1 MIEAY
6 LKICETPFD
15 PEAEH
20 RAFRDKVGGAG
31 AIVAFTGLV
40 RGEGEDL
47 TLTLSHYPDFT
58 ESQILEI
65 AKQTEKR
72 WPLSGWHIL
81 HRVGAMKA
89 EEPIVFVATASRHRR
104 DAFEAADFLMDFL
117 KSEAAF
123 WKSESVDG
131 KERWIEPRKQDIDD
145 KKRWAQK
152 DKDA

>member
-1 MIEAY
+1 MTAAY
-6 LKICETPFD
+6 LKICDESFD

-20 RAFRDKVGGAG
+20 KAFRETIGGAG

-40 RGEGEDL
+40 RGEGENL

-58 ESQILEI
+58 ESQILGI
-65 AKQTEKR
+65 AKQAESR
-72 WPLSGWHIL
+72 WPLAGWRIL

-131 KERWIEPRKQDIDD
+131 KTRWIEPRAQDIDD
-145 KKRWAQK
+145 KKRWTE
-152 DKDA
+152 

>member
-1 MIEAY
+1 MKVSY
-6 LKICETPFD
+6 LKICETSFD

-20 RAFRDKVGGAG
+20 KAFRDKVGGAG

-40 RGEGEDL
+40 RGDGPDL

-58 ESQILEI
+58 ESQILDI
-65 AKQTEKR
+65 AKQAEAR
-72 WPLSGWHIL
+72 WALMGWHIL

-104 DAFEAADFLMDFL
+104 DAFEAADFLMDYL

-123 WKSESVDG
+123 WKSETVDG
-131 KERWIEPRKQDIDD
+131 KDSWIEPRAQDITD
-145 KKRWAQK
+145 KKRWTE
-152 DKDA
+152 

>member
-1 MIEAY
+1 MAAIY
-6 LKICETPFD
+6 LKICEESFS

-20 RAFRDKVGGAG
+20 KAFREAVGGAG

-58 ESQILEI
+58 ERQILEI
-65 AKQTEKR
+65 AKTAESR
-72 WPLSGWHIL
+72 WPLAGWRIL
-81 HRVGAMKA
+81 HRVGTMQAA
-89 EEPIVFVATASRHRR
+89 EPIVFVATASRHRR
-104 DAFEAADFLMDFL
+104 DAFEAADFLMDYL

-131 KERWIEPRKQDIDD
+131 KTRWIEPRTQDIDD
-145 KKRWAQK
+145 KKRWNA
-152 DKDA
+152 

>member
-1 MIEAY
+1 MTANY
-6 LKICETPFD
+6 LRICEQSFD

-20 RAFRDKVGGAG
+20 KAFRGEVGGAG

-40 RGEGEDL
+40 RGEGEGL

-58 ESQILEI
+58 ENQILEI
-65 AKQTEKR
+65 AKQAETR
-72 WPLSGWHIL
+72 WPLAGWRIL
-81 HRVGAMKA
+81 HRVGAMTA
-89 EEPIVFVATASRHRR
+89 DEPIVFVATASRHRR

-131 KERWIEPRKQDIDD
+131 KERWIEPRAQDITD
-145 KKRWAQK
+145 KKRWEK
-152 DKDA
+152 

>member
-1 MIEAY
+1 MTATY
-6 LKICETPFD
+6 LKICKQRFD

-20 RAFRDKVGGAG
+20 KAFREVINGAG

-65 AKQTEKR
+65 AKTAETR
-72 WPLSGWHIL
+72 WPITGWRIL
-81 HRVGAMKA
+81 HRVGTMQA

-104 DAFEAADFLMDFL
+104 DAFEAADFLMDYL

-123 WKSESVDG
+123 WKSESVAG
-131 KERWIEPRKQDIDD
+131 KTRWIEPRAQDITD
-145 KKRWAQK
+145 KKRWA
-152 DKDA
+152 D

>member
-1 MIEAY
+1 MTVSF
-6 LKICETPFD
+6 LKICNENFD

-20 RAFRDKVGGAG
+20 KAFRETVGGAG

-58 ESQILEI
+58 ESQVLDI
-65 AKQTEKR
+65 AKQAESR
-72 WPLSGWHIL
+72 WPLVGWRIL
-81 HRVGAMKA
+81 HRVGTMQE

-104 DAFEAADFLMDFL
+104 DAFEAADFLMDYL

-131 KERWIEPRKQDIDD
+131 KERWIEPRAQDIKD
-145 KKRWAQK
+145 KKRW
-152 DKDA
+152 DA

>member
-1 MIEAY
+1 MTETY
-6 LKICETPFD
+6 LKICEESFD

-20 RAFRDKVGGAG
+20 KAFRESVGVAG

-40 RGEGEDL
+40 RDEGEDL

-65 AKQTEKR
+65 AKQAESR
-72 WPLSGWHIL
+72 WPLAGWRIL

-104 DAFEAADFLMDFL
+104 DAFEAADFLMDYL

-131 KERWIEPRKQDIDD
+131 KERWIEPRAQDISD
-145 KKRWAQK
+145 KKRW
-152 DKDA
+152 DA

>member
-1 MIEAY
+1 MTAAY
-6 LKICETPFD
+6 LKICEDSFD
-15 PEAEH
+15 PEVEH
-20 RAFRDKVGGAG
+20 KAFRDEVGGAG

-65 AKQTEKR
+65 AKTAETR
-72 WPLSGWHIL
+72 WPLTGWRIL

-104 DAFEAADFLMDFL
+104 DAFEAADFLMDYL

-131 KERWIEPRKQDIDD
+131 KERWIEPRTQDITD
-145 KKRWAQK
+145 KKRWIE
-152 DKDA
+152 

>member
-1 MIEAY
+1 MNATF

-15 PEAEH
+15 PETEH
-20 RAFRDKVGGAG
+20 KAFRDSISGAG

-40 RGEGEDL
+40 RGEGEGL
-47 TLTLSHYPDFT
+47 TLTLSHYPNFT

-65 AKQTEKR
+65 VKTAEKR
-72 WPLSGWHIL
+72 WPLMGWRIL

-89 EEPIVFVATASRHRR
+89 KEPIVFVATASRHRR
-104 DAFEAADFLMDFL
+104 DAFEAADFLMDYL

-131 KERWIEPRKQDIDD
+131 KERWIEPRAQDITD
-145 KKRWAQK
+145 KKRWIE
-152 DKDA
+152 

>member
-1 MIEAY
+1 MSATF
-6 LKICETPFD
+6 LKICEERFD

-20 RAFRDKVGGAG
+20 KAFRDAVGGAG

-40 RGEGEDL
+40 RGEGQDL

-58 ESQILEI
+58 ESQIREI
-65 AKQTEKR
+65 AKTAETR
-72 WPLSGWHIL
+72 WPLMGWRIL
-81 HRVGAMKA
+81 HRVGAMTA

-104 DAFEAADFLMDFL
+104 DAFEAADFLMDYL

-123 WKSESVDG
+123 WKSESVDD
-131 KERWIEPRKQDIDD
+131 KTRWIEPRAQDISD
-145 KKRWAQK
+145 KQRWSDK

>member
-1 MIEAY
+1 MAATY
-6 LKICETPFD
+6 LKICEESFD

-20 RAFRDKVGGAG
+20 KAFREAVDGAG

-58 ESQILEI
+58 ERQILEI
-65 AKQTEKR
+65 AKTAESR
-72 WPLSGWHIL
+72 WPLAGWRIL
-81 HRVGAMKA
+81 HRVGEMQA

-104 DAFEAADFLMDFL
+104 DAFEAADFLMDYL

-131 KERWIEPRKQDIDD
+131 KTRWIEPRAQDISD
-145 KKRWAQK
+145 KKRWAE
-152 DKDA
+152 

>member
-1 MIEAY
+1 MTVSY
-6 LKICETPFD
+6 LKICEDSFD

-20 RAFRDKVGGAG
+20 KVFREAVGGAG

-65 AKQTEKR
+65 AKQAEKR
-72 WPLSGWHIL
+72 WPLAGWRIL
-81 HRVGAMKA
+81 HRVGEMQA
-89 EEPIVFVATASRHRR
+89 EDPIVFVATASRHRR
-104 DAFEAADFLMDFL
+104 DAFEAADFLMDYL

-131 KERWIEPRKQDIDD
+131 KERWIEPRAQDISD
-145 KKRWAQK
+145 KKRWAE
-152 DKDA
+152 

>member
-1 MIEAY
+1 MTATY
-6 LKICETPFD
+6 LKICDKPFD

-20 RAFRDKVGGAG
+20 KSFRDKVGGAG

-47 TLTLSHYPDFT
+47 TLTLSHYEGFT

-65 AKQTEKR
+65 AKTAESR
-72 WPLSGWHIL
+72 WPLAGWHIL
-81 HRVGAMKA
+81 HRVGDMKA

-104 DAFEAADFLMDFL
+104 DAFEAADFLMDYL

-123 WKSESVDG
+123 WKSESAAG
-131 KERWIEPRKQDIDD
+131 ETRWIEPRAQDIDD
-145 KKRWAQK
+145 KKRWTK
-152 DKDA
+152 